1 MRWTRV
7 GLTIAIILPFA
18 WGSPA
23 ISADEDAP
31 LGERLVDVMNQLFGR
46 HPGLRAN
53 HTKGLVV
60 EGSFTP
66 SGAGATLSKAA
77 LFQGAPTPVTARFS
91 DATGLPTIADGAPNA
106 NPHGLGL
113 RFHLADGGEMDV
125 VVNSLKFFPVATGE
139 EFLALLQAAAA
150 SGPDVAKPTP
160 LENFV
165 AAHPTVP
172 RALGSTS
179 TPASYAR
186 ETYNGINAF
195 VLVDAAGERRPF
207 RFRVAPVA
215 GEAHLSAEE
224 AARQTPDFL
233 ADELRARLAQ
243 GPVRFRLLAQLA
255 RAGDPTADP
264 SQPWP
269 DDRELVDLGEIA
281 LTQPAADNPAA
292 EKELMLLPGNL
303 PDGIEPSD
311 DPMIDVRNE
320 AYGVSFARR
329 AE

>member
-1 MRWTRV
+1 V
-7 GLTIAIILPFA
+7 
-18 WGSPA
+18 
-23 ISADEDAP
+23 
-31 LGERLVDVMNQLFGR
+31 
-46 HPGLRAN
+46 
-53 HTKGLVV
+53 VV

-77 LFQGAPTPVTARFS
+77 LLQGAPTPVTARFS
-91 DATGLPTIADGAPNA
+91 DATGVPTIADGAPNA

-125 VVNSLKFFPVATGE
+125 VVNSLEFFPVATGE

-215 GEAHLSAEE
+215 GEEHLSAEE

-255 RAGDPTADP
+255 RPGDPTADP

-281 LTQPAADNPAA
+281 LTQPAADNAAA